1 MSVPTIRMSFVKAAI
16 APLLIGLALHVGG
29 AEASSSVTTETAKEA
44 SATFESLSGGV
55 RTSVVITVAET
66 EVASSAGVERGLH
79 ADIEIFQADT
89 RGGRNDRFIA
99 VGGSVD
105 TIRDGPAVIDD
116 DLSTAALDVT
126 IPVCGAKPLYNGRL
140 KQRPFLECFEVQITL
155 DWWSTSEIYSDSGTD
170 DYPAGD
176 CTVHVLS
183 SYRLNAASSTGTIMA
198 GGINFASSPSARASL
213 GVSNRSVTATCPD

>member
-1 MSVPTIRMSFVKAAI
+1 MSFVKAAI
-16 APLLIGLALHVGG
+16 ALLLIGLALQVGG
-29 AEASSSVTTETAKEA
+29 AEATSSLTTETAKEA

-66 EVASSAGVERGLH
+66 EVASPEGVERGLH
-79 ADIEIFQADT
+79 ADIEILQADT
-89 RGGRNDRFIA
+89 RGVHHRFIA

-105 TIRDGPAVIDD
+105 TLPDGPAVIED
-116 DLSTAALDVT
+116 DLSTATLDVS
-126 IPVCGAKPLYNGRL
+126 IPVCGAKPLHNGRL
-140 KQRPFLECFEVQITL
+140 KQRPFLECFDVQIALEWT
-155 DWWSTSEIYSDSGTD
+155 STSEIYSDSGTD

-183 SYRLNAASSTGTIMA
+183 SYSLNAASSTGTIMV
-198 GGINFASSPSARASL
+198 GGINFAGSSSTRASL

>member
-1 MSVPTIRMSFVKAAI
+1 MSFMKAAI
-16 APLLIGLALHVGG
+16 ALLLIGLALQVRG
-29 AEASSSVTTETAKEA
+29 AEASSSVATETAKEA

-55 RTSVVITVAET
+55 RSSVVITVAET
-66 EVASSAGVERGLH
+66 EVTSSAVVERGLH

-89 RGGRNDRFIA
+89 RGGHNDRFID

-105 TIRDGPAVIDD
+105 TLLDGPAVIEN

-126 IPVCGAKPLYNGRL
+126 IPVCGAKPLHNGHL
-140 KQRPFLECFEVQITL
+140 KQRPFTECFDVQIALGWT
-155 DWWSTSEIYSDSGTD
+155 STSEIYSDSGTD

-176 CTVHVLS
+176 CTVHVVS
-183 SYRLNAASSTGTIMA
+183 SYRLNAASSTGTIMI
-198 GGINFASSPSARASL
+198 GGVNFAGSPSARATL